1 MTSHNKN
8 LVFKPLF
15 VNKSKLFSSYFSCF
29 KNENKKEKE
38 RVFYNRKTWRYGEII
53 AKIAGNWL
61 RMIKIK
67 ARNAIYKAHSS
78 FFNTLRYAKGTIRYS
93 LYYSLVQKYAG

>member
-1 MTSHNKN
+1 MRPCVEKCMVFLFGKIKDIIIKN

-15 VNKSKLFSSYFSCF
+15 VNKSILFSSYFFCF

-38 RVFYNRKTWRYGEII
+38 RVFYKRKTWRYGEIF

-61 RMIKIK
+61 RMITHNHEKPVFMRVASK
-67 ARNAIYKAHSS
+67 
-78 FFNTLRYAKGTIRYS
+78 FT
-93 LYYSLVQKYAG
+93 

>member
-1 MTSHNKN
+1 MKI
-8 LVFKPLF
+8 
-15 VNKSKLFSSYFSCF
+15 
-29 KNENKKEKE
+29 KKKKREF
-38 RVFYNRKTWRYGEII
+38 FYKRKTWSYGEII

-67 ARNAIYKAHSS
+67 ARNAIYKAYSS
-78 FFNTLRYAKGTIRYS
+78 FFNVLRYAKGTIRDA